1 MSENAAPD
9 STERDKSKAKSPDK
23 THREENHPQ
32 EAQVNESPENIKQ
45 TALVTGAT
53 SGIGFITALELARQ
67 GLQVVLHAR
76 NPEKAEQVRA
86 EIERR
91 TGNSDLDVLLADF
104 SSLEEVR
111 AATDSF
117 RDKHDRLDIL
127 VNNAGLI
134 MGKQRQE
141 SDEGYELTITINHLA
156 PFIFTARLLDLV
168 GRSSDGRIINV
179 ASEAH
184 RGASPDFGD
193 FHMKRSYSG
202 WKAYCNSKLYNIMFT
217 DELARRIG
225 VSSQPATP
233 SPNDMPFQAG
243 QSSGAATS
251 SQTRDLPE
259 TGTMSQTDATT
270 GRLSTWSLHPGAV
283 ATNFSKNSGGL
294 TSFIFRVFRPFL
306 RTAENGALTSV
317 YLASEPDIPASN
329 GSYFIDS
336 KPASVRH
343 RFFSA
348 DNNRKLWELSCEL
361 TGEDFLDG
369 KGLS

>member
-1 MSENAAPD
+1 MSEHATP
-9 STERDKSKAKSPDK
+9 ER
-23 THREENHPQ
+23 
-32 EAQVNESPENIKQ
+32 

-53 SGIGFITALELARQ
+53 SGIGYVTALELARQ
-67 GLQVVLHAR
+67 GIRVVLHAR

-86 EIERR
+86 DIERR
-91 TGNSDLDVLLADF
+91 TGNGNLDVLLADF
-104 SSLEEVR
+104 GSLDEVR
-111 AATDSF
+111 AAADTF
-117 RDKHDRLDIL
+117 REKHDRLDIL

-141 SDEGYELTITINHLA
+141 SGEGYELTITINHLA
-156 PFIFTARLLDLV
+156 PFLFTARLIDLV
-168 GRSSDGRIINV
+168 GRSSNGRIINV

-184 RGASPDFGD
+184 RGASPGFGD

-225 VSSQPATP
+225 AVSH
-233 SPNDMPFQAG
+233 
-243 QSSGAATS
+243 
-251 SQTRDLPE
+251 
-259 TGTMSQTDATT
+259 TDEAV
-270 GRLSTWSLHPGAV
+270 GLISTWSLHPGAV

-294 TSFIFRVFRPFL
+294 TSLIFQVFRPFL
-306 RTAENGALTSV
+306 RTAENGASTSV

-336 KPASVRH
+336 KPARVRH

-348 DNNRKLWELSCEL
+348 ENNRKLWELSCDL
-361 TGEDFLDG
+361 AGVDFLDG
-369 KGLS
+369 N